1 MGKVITARGYKAF
14 RGTMR
19 IRWDGKPH
27 EEIYGDWIYSPDGF
41 WFFGEYIYPASLCE
55 IVVVD

>member
-1 MGKVITARGYKAF
+1 MGKVITAKGYKAF

-27 EEIYGDWIYSPDGF
+27 EEIYGDWIYAHDF
-41 WFFGEYIYPASLCE
+41 WHHEKYSYPAELCE
-55 IVVVD
+55 IVEVD